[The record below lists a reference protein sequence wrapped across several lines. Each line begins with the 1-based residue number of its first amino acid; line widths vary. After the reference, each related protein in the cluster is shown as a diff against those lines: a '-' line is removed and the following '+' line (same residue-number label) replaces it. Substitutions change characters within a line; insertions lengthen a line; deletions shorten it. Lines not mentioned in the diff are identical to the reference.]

1 MRRIPALMFCFIAL
15 FFAVFSFAQQPPAT
29 PAPNWSPEDLAAM
42 NRLAQQ
48 AMKSH
53 YALQQLEYL
62 CDSIGPRPAGSAQHQ
77 AAAEYVAS
85 EMRKLGA
92 DTRLEPATVHHFV
105 RGEERGE
112 LTTYPGQVSGTAQ
125 KIVLTALGH
134 SVPTEADGI
143 TAEVVTVNTFDEL
156 TALGE
161 AKVRGKIVLFNEIY
175 DPRLSSAGYAFDAYG
190 PAVAYRAGGP
200 IAAAKLGAVAALV
213 RSVGDADYRLPHT
226 GSTYYK
232 ADTPKVPAAAVTS
245 EDAGLIARLTAR
257 GPVKMHLV
265 LTPQELP
272 DTTGYNVVADIKGS
286 EHPEQIVVVSG
297 HLDSWDLGTGAI
309 DDGAGVVVSME
320 ALHLI
325 KQLGLHPK
333 RTVRFVAWVEE
344 ESGSGGATGYAKS
357 HAGELGNTTAAIE
370 TDTGAGHPVGIF
382 VAGPPELTTFLQPV
396 ANLLQPFGAGVLRTT
411 DEGGADI
418 AALVGVPGFA
428 PIQESSTYFHYHHTP
443 ADTFDKVDPVSL
455 RENSA
460 VVAVLA
466 YALANA
472 QQQIPRIQKAP

>member
-1 MRRIPALMFCFIAL
+1 MSLVIRAACWSLLLCCVLPAQVA
-15 FFAVFSFAQQPPAT
+15 PAA
-29 PAPNWSPEDLAAM
+29 PANWSPEQLANM
-42 NRLAQQ
+42 DKLAR
-48 AMKSH
+48 AALKSD

-62 CDSIGPRPAGSAQHQ
+62 CDSIGPRPAGSVQHQ
-77 AAAEYVAS
+77 AAAEYVAA

-92 DTRLEPATVHHFV
+92 ETKLEPATVHHFV
-105 RGEERGE
+105 RGEEWGE
-112 LTTYPGQVSGTAQ
+112 LTAYPGQASGTKQ

-134 SVPTEADGI
+134 SVATPANGI
-143 TAEVVTVNTFDEL
+143 TADVVTVNTFAEL
-156 TALGE
+156 SALGE
-161 AKVRGKIVLFNEIY
+161 PKVKGKIVLFNEIY
-175 DPRLSSAGYAFDAYG
+175 DARQSAAGYAFDAYG

-226 GSTYYK
+226 GSTYYAAGTAK
-232 ADTPKVPAAAVTS
+232 IPAAAVTS

-272 DTTGYNVVADIKGS
+272 DTTGYNVIADIKGS
-286 EHPEQIVVVSG
+286 EHPEQIVIVSG

-333 RTVRFVAWVEE
+333 RTIRFIAWVEE
-344 ESGSGGATGYAKS
+344 ESGSGGALGYAKS
-357 HAGELGNTTAAIE
+357 HAAELANTTAAIE
-370 TDTGAGHPVGIF
+370 TDTGAGHPVGILA
-382 VAGPPELTTFLQPV
+382 AGSPQLVTFLQPV
-396 ANLLQPFGAGVLRTT
+396 ANALLPYGASVLRNG
-411 DEGGADI
+411 DEAGADVG
-418 AALVGVPGFA
+418 ALIGVPGFA
-428 PIQESSTYFHYHHTP
+428 PIQESGTYFHYHHTA

-466 YALANA
+466 YALADSPQPITRVA
-472 QQQIPRIQKAP
+472 RSVP